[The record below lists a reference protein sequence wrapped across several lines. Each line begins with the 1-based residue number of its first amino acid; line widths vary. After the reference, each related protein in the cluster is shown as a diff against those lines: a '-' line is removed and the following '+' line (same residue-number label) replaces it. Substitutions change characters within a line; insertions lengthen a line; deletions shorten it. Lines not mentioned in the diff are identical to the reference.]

1 MTKIMEMLHNDH
13 VEMAEILNAFEREI
27 EREERGQ
34 NADFELIW
42 AILDYFGGYP
52 ALRHHPLED
61 LVYQKLRLMD
71 DFQQFDLLT
80 DLLTEHEELEQDR
93 LDLTAGVDNL
103 EEDVE
108 APRTGFHALAESF
121 LARYRLHMAHEEEE
135 LFPEAQHRLSS
146 EDWAE
151 IDVQALQRRD
161 SPTGTMFGMQFEK
174 LRSEIAAATG
184 LAR

>member
-1 MTKIMEMLHNDH
+1 MTKVMEMLHNDH
-13 VEMAEILNAFEREI
+13 VEMAEILNVFEREI

-34 NADFELIW
+34 NADFELIR

-52 ALRHHPLED
+52 ALWHHPLED

-71 DFQQFDLLT
+71 DFQEFDLLT

-121 LARYRLHMAHEEEE
+121 LARYRLHMAHEEEK
-135 LFPEAQHRLSS
+135 LFPEAQRRLSS

-151 IDVQALQRRD
+151 VDVQALQRRD

-174 LRSEIAAATG
+174 LRSEIADLTG
-184 LAR
+184 PAR

>member
-13 VEMAEILNAFEREI
+13 VEMAEMLDVFERQMK
-27 EREERGQ
+27 REKRGQ
-34 NADFELIW
+34 DVDFELIR

-52 ALRHHPLED
+52 RLCHHPLED

-71 DFQQFDLLT
+71 DFQEFDLLA
-80 DLLTEHEELEQDR
+80 DLLTEHEELEQVR

-108 APRTGFHALAESF
+108 APCTSFHALAESF
-121 LARYRLHMAHEEEE
+121 LVRYRLHMAQEEEE
-135 LFPEAQHRLSS
+135 LFPEAQRRLSS

-161 SPTGTMFGMQFEK
+161 SPSGKLFGMRFEK
-174 LRSEIAAATG
+174 LRSEIADATS